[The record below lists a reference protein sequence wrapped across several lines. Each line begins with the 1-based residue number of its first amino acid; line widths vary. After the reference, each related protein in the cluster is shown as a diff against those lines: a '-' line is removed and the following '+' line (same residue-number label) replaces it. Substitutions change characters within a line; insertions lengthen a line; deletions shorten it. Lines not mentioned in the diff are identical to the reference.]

1 MFTAMDPGY
10 QNELTARSQFYDR
23 VLKSLATALN
33 TIKAFGGNFPQ
44 GAFGRD
50 AIDNATEAIQEYF
63 RYTVEIV
70 GRFPEHH
77 KASLVSILDFID
89 TQILRHCSIPNLITL
104 NNLFSDL
111 KYDPI
116 PTPENSRR
124 SSMCSNVSASSSIT
138 SLASVSNPNKSL
150 TTDNY
155 SDEDNSSV
163 SSEISNPFIHP
174 RKKLAT
180 NPTVST
186 ATNNIPLNNKFN
198 ALNSEENLNDEN
210 MDTSPNNPPPKNNK
224 IDPIWIIK
232 EQPQNWRDIIKKL
245 KTELNIKI
253 ELVDSGN
260 FIKIYADNLDNFKK
274 ILNFVKINNI
284 MAFNNNPKLER
295 PLKIVVCGI
304 PSDIP
309 CSEVHADLTER
320 GFQVNKCVQL
330 RNYVTKKF
338 YNKFLCHLAPNPKN
352 NEIYNITELLGF
364 QCNVE
369 AYIFKGTKQCY
380 RCLNFNHSSENC
392 SIPYR
397 CLKCGENHETKACP
411 KPKTTPPKCANCDGN
426 HLANNNSC
434 PANPTNI
441 KKRKLE
447 TQRALNLK
455 NQPKPHALPVFEPAP
470 NPQPSNVTKTFAN
483 LFNTNSP
490 TPLPQNANLNKS
502 KTPSQSNQI
511 TETPQITTPNTD
523 NLKEYLNLLNI
534 LKEIEKTLINI
545 QKLSSVINDVNIQQI
560 LTSLNSPP
568 SPNKNKNNKNNTP

>member
-1 MFTAMDPGY
+1 
-10 QNELTARSQFYDR
+10 
-23 VLKSLATALN
+23 
-33 TIKAFGGNFPQ
+33 
-44 GAFGRD
+44 
-50 AIDNATEAIQEYF
+50 
-63 RYTVEIV
+63 
-70 GRFPEHH
+70 
-77 KASLVSILDFID
+77 
-89 TQILRHCSIPNLITL
+89 
-104 NNLFSDL
+104 
-111 KYDPI
+111 
-116 PTPENSRR
+116 
-124 SSMCSNVSASSSIT
+124 MCSNASATSSIT
-138 SLASVSNPNKSL
+138 SLASVNTANKSNP
-150 TTDNY
+150 TDN
-155 SDEDNSSV
+155 SSEDDNSSV

-180 NPTVST
+180 NPTVTS

-210 MDTSPNNPPPKNNK
+210 MDTGSSNPPPKNNK

-232 EQPQNWRDIIKKL
+232 EQPQNWREIVKKL
-245 KTELNIKI
+245 KTELNLKI
-253 ELVDSGN
+253 DLVDSGN
-260 FIKIYADNLDNFKK
+260 FIKVYADNLDNFKI

-320 GFQVNKCVQL
+320 GFQINKCVQL
-330 RNYVTKKF
+330 KNYVTKKY
-338 YNKFLCHLAPNPKN
+338 YNKFLCHLAPNPMN
-352 NEIYNITELLGF
+352 NEIYNIKELLGF

-369 AYIFKGTKQCY
+369 TYIFKGTKQCY

-392 SIPYR
+392 SLPFR
-397 CLKCGENHETKACP
+397 CLKCGENHETKSCP
-411 KPKTTPPKCANCDGN
+411 KPKTTPPKCANCGGN

-455 NQPKPHALPVFEPAP
+455 NQSKPHALPVFEPAP

-490 TPLPQNANLNKS
+490 TPLPQNANPNKS

-560 LTSLNSPP
+560 LTSLNPPP
-568 SPNKNKNNKNNTP
+568 SPNQNNTP

>member
-1 MFTAMDPGY
+1 MDARNSSHDASVVTISEQAIRTYKNAIRSIDAFQRNLPDDDKNGIVIAHIKGAIHKDTVY
-10 QNELTARSQFYDR
+10 ITRRKGEIPPQRVAPLVSRMDFINDRILRNCSVPNLYALLEL
-23 VLKSLATALN
+23 
-33 TIKAFGGNFPQ
+33 FPQ
-44 GAFGRD
+44 PKS
-50 AIDNATEAIQEYF
+50 YP
-63 RYTVEIV
+63 Y
-70 GRFPEHH
+70 P
-77 KASLVSILDFID
+77 
-89 TQILRHCSIPNLITL
+89 TL
-104 NNLFSDL
+104 
-111 KYDPI
+111 
-116 PTPENSRR
+116 ENRR
-124 SSMCSNVSASSSIT
+124 LSTCSNASTTSSIT
-138 SLASVSNPNKSL
+138 SLTSVNTCNKSQ
-150 TTDNY
+150 Y
-155 SDEDNSSV
+155 SSNGSDDDNSSIT
-163 SSEISNPFIHP
+163 SEISNPFIHP

-180 NPTVST
+180 SP
-186 ATNNIPLNNKFN
+186 ATPVVPKNIPLENKFN
-198 ALNSEENLNDEN
+198 ALNSEENLNNEN
-210 MDTSPNNPPPKNNK
+210 SSEEKMDTNSNNPPPKNNK

-232 EQPQNWRDIIKKL
+232 EQPQNWRDIVKKL

-260 FIKIYADNLDNFKK
+260 FIKIYADNLENFKK

-284 MAFNNNPKLER
+284 MSFNNNPKLER

-352 NEIYNITELLGF
+352 NEIYHITELLGF

-397 CLKCGENHETKACP
+397 CLKCGENHETKSCP
-411 KPKTTPPKCANCDGN
+411 KPKTTPPKCANCGGN

-455 NQPKPHALPVFEPAP
+455 NQSKPHALPVFEPAP
-470 NPQPSNVTKTFAN
+470 NPQPLNVTKTFAN

-490 TPLPQNANLNKS
+490 TPLPQNANPNKS

-560 LTSLNSPP
+560 LTSLNPPP
-568 SPNKNKNNKNNTP
+568 SPNQNNTP